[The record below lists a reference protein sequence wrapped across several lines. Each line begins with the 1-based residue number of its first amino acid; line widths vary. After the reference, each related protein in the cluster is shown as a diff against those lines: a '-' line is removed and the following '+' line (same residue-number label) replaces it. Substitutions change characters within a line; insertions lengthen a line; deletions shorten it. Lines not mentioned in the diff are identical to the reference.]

1 MSGLLPYGRGPFG
14 SQNDLPSNYSMAGL
28 KSLDSPP
35 NHRNVDM
42 DQRAG
47 LKGRNPMKA
56 HAPSRRDFLCGT
68 SFVAVGLA
76 LGGSMTLAPDYA
88 WALSTTALDAHT
100 AQTLLAMARQL
111 FPHDR
116 LGDQYYA
123 TVVEAVDK
131 QAASDA
137 ALRKLLTDGVARLD
151 GARGIAWVQL
161 SNGARNAVL
170 KTEEAGEFFSTMR
183 TATINNLYTN
193 PLVYRFFGYEGSSVE
208 HGGYIERGF
217 DDIGW
222 LPNA

>member
-1 MSGLLPYGRGPFG
+1 
-14 SQNDLPSNYSMAGL
+14 
-28 KSLDSPP
+28 
-35 NHRNVDM
+35 
-42 DQRAG
+42 
-47 LKGRNPMKA
+47 MKA
-56 HAPSRRDFLCGT
+56 RAPSRRDFLCST

-76 LGGSMTLAPDYA
+76 MGGSMVLAPDYA

-100 AQTLLAMARQL
+100 AQTLLVMARQL

-151 GARGIAWVQL
+151 GARGIAWIQL

-170 KTEEAGEFFSTMR
+170 KTEESGEFFSTMR

>member
-1 MSGLLPYGRGPFG
+1 
-14 SQNDLPSNYSMAGL
+14 
-28 KSLDSPP
+28 
-35 NHRNVDM
+35 
-42 DQRAG
+42 
-47 LKGRNPMKA
+47 MKA
-56 HAPSRRDFLCGT
+56 HAPSRRDFLCST

-76 LGGSMTLAPDYA
+76 MGGSMMLAPDYA

-100 AQTLLAMARQL
+100 AQTLLVMARQL

-183 TATINNLYTN
+183 TATINNLYSN
-193 PLVYRFFGYEGSSVE
+193 PLVCRFFGFEGSSVE
-208 HGGYIERGF
+208 HGGYINRGF

-222 LPNA
+222 LPKA